1 MEKEA
6 FLRERD
12 LRYTD
17 GILTDM
23 EAKETHMTPACWRG
37 QLWKNNESRVG
48 TVKTGLIETPRT
60 QGAGEGRWPHLQNP
74 SGGLMGRR

>member
-6 FLRERD
+6 FIKERD

-17 GILTDM
+17 GVLTEM

-37 QLWKNNESRVG
+37 QPRKSNESRVG

-60 QGAGEGRWPHLQNP
+60 QGGGGGRGPHLQNP

>member
-23 EAKETHMTPACWRG
+23 EAKETHMTPACWRS
-37 QLWKNNESRVG
+37 QPWKNNESRVG

-60 QGAGEGRWPHLQNP
+60 QGAGGGRWPHLQNP